1 MRRMALGLIG
11 LVALSLF
18 AIAVGYREALK
29 RDFAFASGEKP
40 SSELGLSKEAI
51 PQVEVVKVR
60 AIEVPERQTFVGT
73 ISASLT
79 ADVSSKIMGRVVAVY
94 VREGDQVKAGQ
105 ILVQLDNSDLLA
117 QVRQAQAAVEATKA
131 ALSQAVIALN
141 IQRTQS
147 QTRIEQARSGLNQA
161 LEQLSLVREGARR
174 QEKAQADEAVRQA
187 YAAYERAKEAVKMAE
202 VELQQAREGVKQA
215 EAALEAAR
223 QQLSMMQEGFR
234 KQQKAQAEVALRQA
248 EANLK
253 VAQATYDRFK
263 PLAEQG
269 VITKQRFDEIVLQL
283 ESAKAQYEAA
293 KAQMS
298 LMQEGFR
305 PQEIRQA
312 EENVKQAEVAL
323 RIAKERVKLAEAAY
337 RERVAAL
344 QQAEASLRAAE
355 QQRELV
361 YEGARRQEIR
371 QAEERVKQA
380 REELK
385 MALAA
390 AREVDIKAEQV
401 RLLQA
406 QLRQAYAALE
416 TAQVQLSYATIKAP
430 FSGIVV
436 KRHVDPGDMASPGMP
451 LITLIDPSSF
461 HLDVTVPE
469 SHIKSIRLGAKVFV
483 FIDALDRTIDGRVYE
498 IVPSADPTSRTF
510 IIKIRLPQVKGLMA
524 GMFGRATFSTGKSKG
539 LFVPERAIW
548 REGSL
553 EGVFVVEKDT
563 TFKRIVTTG
572 RRNGE
577 LVEVLTGLNEG
588 ELVVVNGTE
597 KLRDGTKVRIV
608 KR

>member
-1 MRRMALGLIG
+1 MRRTALGLIG

-29 RDFAFASGEKP
+29 RDFASASGKKP
-40 SSELGLSKEAI
+40 PSELGLSEEAV

-60 AIEVPERQTFVGT
+60 AIEVPEHQTFVGT
-73 ISASLT
+73 INASLT
-79 ADVSSKIMGRVVAVY
+79 ADVSSKIMGKVVAVY
-94 VREGDQVKAGQ
+94 VREGDRVKAGQ
-105 ILVQLDNSDLLA
+105 VLVQLDNSDLLA

-131 ALSQAVIALN
+131 ALSQALIALN

-147 QTRIEQARSGLNQA
+147 QTRIEQARSELNQA

-202 VELQQAREGVKQA
+202 VELQLAREGVKQA

-234 KQQKAQAEVALRQA
+234 KQQKAQAEAALRQA

-269 VITKQRFDEIVLQL
+269 VITKQKFDEIVLQL

-293 KAQMS
+293 KAQVS
-298 LMQEGFR
+298 LVQEGFR

-312 EENVKQAEVAL
+312 EENVRQMEAAL
-323 RIAKERVKLAEAAY
+323 MIAKEKVRLAEIAY

-344 QQAEASLRAAE
+344 QQAEAALKAAE
-355 QQRELV
+355 QQRDLV

-380 REELK
+380 REGLK

-390 AREVDIKAEQV
+390 AKEVDIKSEQV
-401 RLLQA
+401 KFLQA
-406 QLRQAYAALE
+406 QLRQALAGLAA
-416 TAQVQLSYATIKAP
+416 AQVQLSYATITAP
-430 FSGIVV
+430 FSGVVV

-451 LITLIDPSSF
+451 LVTLVDPSSF
-461 HLDVTVPE
+461 RLEVTVPE
-469 SHIKSIRLGAKVFV
+469 SHIKSVHLGETVAVT
-483 FIDALDRTIDGRVYE
+483 IDALGKRVEGKVYE

-510 IIKIRLPQVKGLMA
+510 IVKIRLPQVKGLMA

-539 LFVPERAIW
+539 IFVPESAIW

-553 EGVFVVEKDT
+553 EGVFVVEGDT
-563 TFKRIVTTG
+563 AFKRIITTG
-572 RRNGE
+572 RKIGNW
-577 LVEVLTGLNEG
+577 VEVLTGLDDG
-588 ELVVVNGTE
+588 ELVIINGTE
-597 KLRDGTKVRIV
+597 KLKDGVKVRI